1 MSYIKSINVIKKWDK
16 IKSLD
21 LIIIGKF
28 ENQNFSSE
36 LKIIGKE
43 GQNTLR
49 IAEDLGDVKGK
60 IGETSLFYS
69 NGA

>member
-28 ENQNFSSE
+28 ENQNF
-36 LKIIGKE
+36 LV
-43 GQNTLR
+43 NLR
-49 IAEDLGDVKGK
+49 
-60 IGETSLFYS
+60 
-69 NGA
+69 